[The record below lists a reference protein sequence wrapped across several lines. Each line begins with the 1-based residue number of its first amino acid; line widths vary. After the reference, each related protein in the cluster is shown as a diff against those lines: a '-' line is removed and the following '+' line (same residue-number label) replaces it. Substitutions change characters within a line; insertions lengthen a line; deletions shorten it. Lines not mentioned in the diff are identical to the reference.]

1 MIAKVK
7 IRERDNEMYP
17 YSIIIMGQ
25 EQVLIK
31 EKELF
36 ELYDQITD
44 IIIDKEE
51 YWENI

>member
-1 MIAKVK
+1 MDK
-7 IRERDNEMYP
+7 IRLNCRDNEMYP
-17 YSIIIMGQ
+17 YSITIMGQ
-25 EQVLIK
+25 ERVLLK

-44 IIIDKEE
+44 IIIDKDE